1 MELGRD
7 RAGARAQIE
16 MALKNIPQISHIS
29 GHMGSTG
36 FDPEVVKLM
45 RRLSEEYHLP
55 VVDRVEAMQEYD
67 FTYSGYDGASKT
79 PAEKEAS
86 FIRMLDKL
94 EPGKRYMFLDHPAL
108 DNEEMK
114 TVGHIGYE
122 NVAMDRQGV
131 TDLFTS
137 PKVKQALRIRT

>member
-1 MELGRD
+1 
-7 RAGARAQIE
+7 
-16 MALKNIPQISHIS
+16 
-29 GHMGSTG
+29 MGSTG

-131 TDLFTS
+131 TDLL
-137 PKVKQALRIRT
+137 PVRR

>member
-1 MELGRD
+1 MMSPNPAYPGLAILENTWSL
-7 RAGARAQIE
+7 AEIEQEARAQIE

-67 FTYSGYDGASKT
+67 FTYSGY
-79 PAEKEAS
+79 E
-86 FIRMLDKL
+86 
-94 EPGKRYMFLDHPAL
+94 
-108 DNEEMK
+108 
-114 TVGHIGYE
+114 
-122 NVAMDRQGV
+122 DRRRRPVSSGCWISWNPV
-131 TDLFTS
+131 NAICSWITRPWIT
-137 PKVKQALRIRT
+137 RR

>member
-7 RAGARAQIE
+7 RAGGPGQIE

-55 VVDRVEAMQEYD
+55 VVDRRGDA
-67 FTYSGYDGASKT
+67 G
-79 PAEKEAS
+79 
-86 FIRMLDKL
+86 IR
-94 EPGKRYMFLDHPAL
+94 FH
-108 DNEEMK
+108 
-114 TVGHIGYE
+114 
-122 NVAMDRQGV
+122 
-131 TDLFTS
+131 LFR
-137 PKVKQALRIRT
+137 V